1 MEILCKEEIEFSY
14 ALRFVCT
21 TPFSKLFWVLNSYVP
36 SYANSYWEQSM
47 EMCSS
52 TSHNVQ
58 YQQCTLSLRI
68 ITSAPPTAVD
78 TPATNTGGEG
88 EEAARSLLLTV
99 CGRLESRALRVL
111 DPLSLSSLPSLSFPP
126 TYYDTTTSRFCLW
139 QSNTRE
145 CNTFLASESV
155 QFNIS
160 GVVYA
165 CPSH

>member
-1 MEILCKEEIEFSY
+1 MEILCKGEIEFSY
-14 ALRFVCT
+14 ALRI
-21 TPFSKLFWVLNSYVP
+21 S
-36 SYANSYWEQSM
+36 
-47 EMCSS
+47 
-52 TSHNVQ
+52 
-58 YQQCTLSLRI
+58 
-68 ITSAPPTAVD
+68 TSAPPTAVD
-78 TPATNTGGEG
+78 TAVANTGGEG
-88 EEAARSLLLTV
+88 EEEEKAAPSLLLTV

-145 CNTFLASESV
+145 CNTFLGSESE

-165 CPSH
+165 YLESLTRTSLRCLCIRFL